1 MFHIAKMMHTKQY
14 ANILV
19 CLLILLTK
27 GKISGIAF
35 DGKTSLF
42 LLFLKKE
49 IINRDFIG
57 QSINHI
63 TYFENQTAAISAI
76 RADTGC
82 QPTYERCEFKIKL
95 KKNVARLQFHFQN
108 RKHPRKLQ
116 RQTTPCKAFIS
127 FAEANTKK
135 ERNCAAHP
143 LTCEAGRRPSDCSM
157 HGCLW
162 TWLTAFYDVTDN
174 GSQITSEAHRKI
186 LSALSRIIKEYTRKK
201 RWEMWAKSILII

>member
-49 IINRDFIG
+49 ITNRDFIG

-95 KKNVARLQFHFQN
+95 KKMWPGSSFTFRIGSIQENSKDRQHHARLSSA
-108 RKHPRKLQ
+108 LQ
-116 RQTTPCKAFIS
+116 RQIQRKR
-127 FAEANTKK
+127 E
-135 ERNCAAHP
+135 
-143 LTCEAGRRPSDCSM
+143 
-157 HGCLW
+157 
-162 TWLTAFYDVTDN
+162 TA
-174 GSQITSEAHRKI
+174 QRI
-186 LSALSRIIKEYTRKK
+186 LSPVKRGGGLQIAVCMAASGLGSLLSMMLLI
-201 RWEMWAKSILII
+201 MAAKLPLKHTERSCLHCHV